1 MTIGQLDCL
10 ATDSAKVLC
19 VRMMV
24 GGLPSLIIYRD
35 GQEVGQYRGEGE
47 LDTIRE
53 WLENKRG
60 DRVVEKENMKVS
72 LEEMTVKV
80 EL

>member
-47 LDTIRE
+47 LDMIRE
-53 WLENKRG
+53 WLEDKRE
-60 DRVVEKENMKVS
+60 DKEITKVT
-72 LEEMTVKV
+72 LEDMTVKV